1 MKLPYLN
8 KNSIFFTINI
18 TFIISVIIITLS
30 MAILFGIIQ
39 KREHFIS
46 QKKAVE
52 ISKMVF
58 RENKRTNCN
67 ISKDFKEHLLQL
79 NYRLIDNFK
88 EKKEVLTNKEL
99 EVTKQ
104 IKLRRNTIGFYKIC
118 DQNYIVLFTTK
129 DPILIEDNNHPHFSG
144 QWLIL
149 IYLAIIL
156 LLVILYL
163 TIIKKLKPLTIL
175 HQNVK
180 KLSNEDFN
188 ITSPN
193 NKKDEISLLANEF
206 YHTAMKLKKIKE
218 SRNIFIRNIM
228 HELKTPITKG
238 KLLSALENTP
248 SNNEKMKNVFLR
260 LESLIVEFAS
270 IEELISTK
278 KTLSKKEYYLADIV
292 DESID
297 LLMVDDT
304 LIELEFD
311 PSIKLDVD
319 FKIFCIAIKNLID
332 NGLKYSTDQKVIIN
346 YKNSNLTLENKGEP
360 LKYPLEKYFEPF
372 FKGDNVKSNES
383 FGLGLYI
390 ICHILKAHNMKLDYK
405 FENGLNQF
413 IILQE

>member
-1 MKLPYLN
+1 MFN

-18 TFIISVIIITLS
+18 TFIISIIIVTLS
-30 MAILFGIIQ
+30 SAVIFGAIQ

-46 QKKAVE
+46 QKKAIE
-52 ISKMVF
+52 ISKMIF
-58 RENKRTNCN
+58 REHKRTDCN
-67 ISKDFKEHLLQL
+67 ISNDFKDHLLQL
-79 NYRLIDNFK
+79 NYRLIDDFK
-88 EKKEVLTNKEL
+88 EKKEILTNKEL
-99 EVTKQ
+99 EVKKQ
-104 IKLRRNTIGFYKIC
+104 IKLRRNTIGFYEVC
-118 DQNYIVLFTTK
+118 DQNYIVLFTKK

-144 QWLIL
+144 KWLIL
-149 IYLAIIL
+149 IYLAIIIL
-156 LLVILYL
+156 LIILYF
-163 TIIKKLKPLTIL
+163 TIINKLKPITTL
-175 HQNVK
+175 HKNVK

-206 YHTAMKLKKIKE
+206 YHTAMSLKKIKE

-238 KLLSALENTP
+238 KLLSELEHTP

-278 KTLSKKEYYLADIV
+278 KELLKKEYYLADII
-292 DESID
+292 DESMD
-297 LLMVDDT
+297 LLMIDDN
-304 LIELEFD
+304 LIEIGFD

-319 FKIFCIAIKNLID
+319 FKLFSIAIKNLID
-332 NGLKYSTDQKVIIN
+332 NGLKYSTNQKVTIKYEN
-346 YKNSNLTLENKGEP
+346 ETLVFENSGEP

-372 FKGDNVKSNES
+372 FKGDNIKSNES

-390 ICHILKAHNMKLDYK
+390 IYHILKAHQMELTYNYT
-405 FENGLNQF
+405 EGLNQF
-413 IILQE
+413 SIKVS